1 MIATVSRWWTEFV
14 AAVGDVVPLPLATV
28 LLVAGAA
35 LAALGWFHWPRWWPR
50 RRSGRWGWLG
60 RPGLADR
67 LRRLGRWRPAPP
79 GLPRW
84 LTAFDPR
91 RWLTALQPRR
101 WLAALDPRRWRRRPA
116 AAGGRPG
123 GSPVPPPRSTDV
135 PAALADRYADQGRY
149 AEAVRER
156 LRAMVVEITDHGV
169 LTDRP
174 SWTVTELADVAGRA
188 EPAAHPVLTEAGGIF
203 SDVWYGEQPAL
214 PGHDRRMRELAGQLR
229 HALDQDRRPAGQRPG
244 RRR

>member
-1 MIATVSRWWTEFV
+1 MITTVSRWWTEFV

-28 LLVAGAA
+28 LLMAGAA

-50 RRSGRWGWLG
+50 RRPGPWGW
-60 RPGLADR
+60 
-67 LRRLGRWRPAPP
+67 PAPP
-79 GLPRW
+79 GLP
-84 LTAFDPR
+84 
-91 RWLTALQPRR
+91 R
-101 WLAALDPRRWRRRPA
+101 WLAALDPRRWRRRRA
-116 AAGGRPG
+116 AAADGRPG

-149 AEAVRER
+149 AEAIRER
-156 LRAMVVEITDHGV
+156 LRAMVVEIADHGV

>member
-28 LLVAGAA
+28 LLVAGAT

-50 RRSGRWGWLG
+50 RRPGPWGWLR
-60 RPGLADR
+60 RP
-67 LRRLGRWRPAPP
+67 GRWRPAPS

-84 LTAFDPR
+84 LAAFDPR
-91 RWLTALQPRR
+91 RWLAALRPRR
-101 WLAALDPRRWRRRPA
+101 WLAAFDPRRWRRRPA
-116 AAGGRPG
+116 ATAGGPG

-188 EPAAHPVLTEAGGIF
+188 EPAAHPVLTEASGIF
-203 SDVWYGEQPAL
+203 SDVWYGEHPAL
-214 PGHDRRMRELAGQLR
+214 AGHDRRMRELAGQLR
-229 HALDQDRRPAGQRPG
+229 HVLDQDRRPADQRPG

>member
-28 LLVAGAA
+28 LLMAGAA
-35 LAALGWFHWPRWWPR
+35 LVALGWFHWPRWWPR
-50 RRSGRWGWLG
+50 RRPGPWGWLG
-60 RPGLADR
+60 RPGLTDR

-84 LTAFDPR
+84 LAAFDPR
-91 RWLTALQPRR
+91 RWL
-101 WLAALDPRRWRRRPA
+101 AAFDPRRWRRRTA
-116 AAGGRPG
+116 TAGGDRPG

-156 LRAMVVEITDHGV
+156 LRAMVVEVTDHGV

-174 SWTVTELADVAGRA
+174 SWTVTELADVAGRT
-188 EPAAHPVLTEAGGIF
+188 EPAAHPVLTEAGDIF

-229 HALDQDRRPAGQRPG
+229 QALDQDRRPAGQRPG